1 MDEKLD
7 SALVEAVNF
16 AIQLENDG
24 IEFFLK
30 AAARTKNQLG
40 KVMFLSFVED
50 EKEHIRRI
58 KMMTA
63 GLIEPESA
71 AAAREYSSPRDRL
84 KTIFKDMQSVITDE
98 VHTEASDLDAIKIS
112 LNIERKV
119 YKFYEVAAKESF
131 SVREKELYKFLAKEE
146 IIHFQILKN
155 AYTHLSNIANWNVK
169 RHGKTYE
176 EWMEIIK
183 DIDPRYGVK

>member
-1 MDEKLD
+1 MKEKLD
-7 SALVEAVNF
+7 NVLFEAVNF
-16 AIQLENDG
+16 AIQMENDG
-24 IEFFLK
+24 IEFFRK
-30 AAARTKNQLG
+30 AAARTTNQFG

-63 GLIEPESA
+63 GLVEPESA
-71 AAAREYSSPRDRL
+71 VDEYGHSPRERL
-84 KTIFKDMQSVITDE
+84 KTIFKDMQSSIADE
-98 VHTEASDLDAIKIS
+98 IPAEASDLDAIKVS

-119 YKFYEVAAKESF
+119 YKFYEVAARESL

-155 AYTHLSNIANWNVK
+155 AYTHLSNISKWNVK
-169 RHGKTYE
+169 SFGKAYE
-176 EWMEIIK
+176 EWLELIR
-183 DIDPRYGVK
+183 DRDPRYG